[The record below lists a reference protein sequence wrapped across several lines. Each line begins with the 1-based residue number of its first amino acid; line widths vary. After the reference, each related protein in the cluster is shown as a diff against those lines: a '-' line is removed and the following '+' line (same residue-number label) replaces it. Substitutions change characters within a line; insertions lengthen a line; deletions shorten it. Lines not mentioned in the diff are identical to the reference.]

1 MVDEN
6 GAGVM
11 TGHVSHSGLSEH
23 ERNLIKEV
31 LSRHKEVSGVILF
44 GSRAKGIASPESD
57 IDLALEGI
65 DDPLKAEAIANEL
78 DDLPMPYRF
87 DVKAFSAI
95 KSPEL
100 LDHIRRVGVRL

>member
-1 MVDEN
+1 
-6 GAGVM
+6 M

-23 ERNLIKEV
+23 EWNLIKEV

-65 DDPLKAEAIANEL
+65 DDPVKAEAIANEL
-78 DDLPMPYRF
+78 EDLPLPYRF
-87 DVKAFSAI
+87 DVKALSAI

-100 LDHIRRVGVRL
+100 LEHIQRVGVRL